1 MKGDNEI
8 SSFQGCLWQLGSLNF
23 HFQSVQTSACFSAN
37 LSTTISPFSPS
48 PPPPQKKGYCAK
60 AFGRLFFPLIYLF
73 IYILGIKVFGGSF
86 SFKALL

>member
-60 AFGRLFFPLIYLF
+60 AFGRHFFPLIYLF